1 MTRRD
6 WVVALAA
13 GVVASGVSTT
23 VLAQQRWE
31 PFQAVAAP
39 PKYEIVCEAVG
50 GHGLSG
56 QLWEL
61 TNLGQEAGAKGYQ
74 LVQVLINHSGS
85 AEGICFQRPR

>member
-6 WVVALAA
+6 LWVALAA
-13 GVVASGVSTT
+13 AAVASLVSST
-23 VLAQQRWE
+23 VCAQQRWE
-31 PFQAVAAP
+31 PFGAAAAP

-50 GHGLSG
+50 GYGLSG